1 MGIRMIKDPVC
12 GMELDEKAANIK
24 AEVRGKTYYFCSEFC
39 LSNFDPLGRI
49 SHRSLLD
56 IVLSKAFFEAVAI
69 GTGIAGILYT
79 LQEVTVRALIM
90 DTSSA
95 LAAIIAFVIGVE
107 KFPILKEYKLVEKA
121 VIWTGLAIITL
132 VIILV
137 WHFGFHS

>member
-1 MGIRMIKDPVC
+1 MIEDPVC
-12 GMELDEKAANIK
+12 GMQLDEKTTNIK

-56 IVLSKAFFEAVAI
+56 IFLSKTFFEVVAI

-79 LQEVTVRALIM
+79 LQQVTARALIM

-107 KFPILKEYKLVEKA
+107 KFPILKEYKLVKKA
-121 VIWTGLAIITL
+121 VGWTGLGILILTA
-132 VIILV
+132 ILV
-137 WHFGFHS
+137 WHFGFRS